1 MDLFHLQ
8 PGDVFQFA
16 VCGMFWVLEP
26 AQNSVCPLIIVQEHN
41 PLSIRA
47 RSINLCPSEP
57 GNQEVCRVRT
67 VPAHLLQ

>member
-41 PLSIRA
+41 PLSI
-47 RSINLCPSEP
+47 
-57 GNQEVCRVRT
+57 
-67 VPAHLLQ
+67 